1 MEEEGKEEKEEEE
14 KEEVEEGASEAA
26 SSKSAANGQT
36 VTASS
41 WPRVTIRVRET
52 KTRKRVTVTTSH
64 ALSHSFREVAGIAI
78 VELSQLSDL
87 SQSLL

>member
-1 MEEEGKEEKEEEE
+1 MVEEEEEKEEEE
-14 KEEVEEGASEAA
+14 VEEVEEGASEAA

-52 KTRKRVTVTTSH
+52 KTRKRATVR
-64 ALSHSFREVAGIAI
+64 AFEKLQ
-78 VELSQLSDL
+78 ELR
-87 SQSLL
+87 

>member
-1 MEEEGKEEKEEEE
+1 MEEEVEEE
-14 KEEVEEGASEAA
+14 EEGASEAA

-41 WPRVTIRVRET
+41 WPRVTIRERNKDKE
-52 KTRKRVTVTTSH
+52 KSNGQ
-64 ALSHSFREVAGIAI
+64 SFREVAGIAI
-78 VELSQLSDL
+78 VELSQLSSL

>member
-1 MEEEGKEEKEEEE
+1 MEEEVEKEEEEEGEEEE
-14 KEEVEEGASEAA
+14 KEEEEEGASEAA

-52 KTRKRVTVTTSH
+52 KTRKRATVR
-64 ALSHSFREVAGIAI
+64 AFEKLQ
-78 VELSQLSDL
+78 ELR
-87 SQSLL
+87 

>member
-1 MEEEGKEEKEEEE
+1 MVEEEE
-14 KEEVEEGASEAA
+14 EEEEEEVEEGASEAA

-52 KTRKRVTVTTSH
+52 KTRKRATITTSH
-64 ALSHSFREVAGIAI
+64 AWSHSFREVAGIAI
-78 VELSQLSDL
+78 IELSQLSNL

>member
-1 MEEEGKEEKEEEE
+1 MVEEEVEEE
-14 KEEVEEGASEAA
+14 EEGASEAA

-52 KTRKRVTVTTSH
+52 KTRKRATT
-64 ALSHSFREVAGIAI
+64 
-78 VELSQLSDL
+78 
-87 SQSLL
+87 